1 MNVRNINTSKNTL
14 KLLLF
19 NLLII
24 GMVFAGFYF
33 MRGTNQIVEVQTVA
47 LNVRDKPSVKSHIIT
62 QIHQEDR
69 VTIKEKK
76 NGWYRIQTAEKT
88 EGWVA
93 EWLIF
98 DGKSGPY
105 TYLPG
110 IITQR
115 NTELKKSNNDDSK
128 TITTLKK
135 KQKIMVTLELNGW
148 SRIYTEDTYG
158 WVPTEAIRI
167 RKNQQPKFEL
177 DGTLQVTLDNAP
189 LYSKNSETS
198 SLLSTLHYSDKVTL
212 KAVEDGWYQVR
223 TENGKTGYLRSWEV
237 TDNKLSEKDKRP
249 DEPMA
254 EYVVILD
261 PGHGGNDPGA
271 NTNDEKTF
279 EKELTLK
286 TAKVVKEE
294 LENKGYSVLMT
305 RSTDVFVPLSKIA
318 AISNDSNADVF
329 ISFHYDS
336 SGNPN
341 EGSGTTT
348 FYRNKSGQA
357 LAQSVNDQI
366 ASTLP
371 LENRGF
377 GVQDYQVLRENKKP
391 AILLELGYI
400 NNDSDAAYAQSN
412 KYHKK
417 IGEAVYHGVTNYFL
431 ELNKKN

>member
-1 MNVRNINTSKNTL
+1 MNVRNTDTSKNTL

-47 LNVRDKPSVKSHIIT
+47 LNVRDKPSVKSHVMT
-62 QIHQEDR
+62 QVHQEDR

-76 NGWYRIQTAEKT
+76 DGWYKIQTPDKT

-110 IITQR
+110 IVTQR
-115 NTELKKSNNDDSK
+115 NTELKKSNSESSK
-128 TITTLKK
+128 TLTTLKK
-135 KQKIMVTLELNGW
+135 KQKIFVTLELNGW
-148 SRIYTEDTYG
+148 SRIYTDDTYG
-158 WVPTEAIRI
+158 WVPTESIRI

-177 DGTLQVTLDNAP
+177 DSTLQVAIDNAP
-189 LYSKNSETS
+189 LYSKKSETGS
-198 SLLSTLHYSDKVTL
+198 PLTTLHYAEKVTL
-212 KAVEDGWYQVR
+212 KADEEGWYQVR
-223 TENGKTGYLRSWEV
+223 TEKGQTGYLKGWEL

-271 NTNDEKTF
+271 NTNDEKVY

-286 TAKVVKEE
+286 TAQVVKHE
-294 LENKGYSVLMT
+294 LEDKGYTVLMT
-305 RSTDVFVPLSKIA
+305 RNKDEFVSLSKIA
-318 AISNDSNADVF
+318 DISNKSNADVF
-329 ISFHYDS
+329 LSFHYDS
-336 SGNPN
+336 TGSPN

-348 FYRNKSGQA
+348 FYRNKNGQA

-366 ASTLP
+366 ASILP

-377 GVQDYQVLRENKKP
+377 GVQDYQVLRENDKP
-391 AILLELGYI
+391 AVLLELGYI

-417 IGEAVYHGVTNYFL
+417 VGEAVYHGVTNYFL
-431 ELNKKN
+431 EMNKQN

>member
-1 MNVRNINTSKNTL
+1 MRNTNTSKNTL

-19 NLLII
+19 NLLIV

-47 LNVRDKPSVKSHIIT
+47 LNVRDNPSVTSHVIT

-76 NGWYRIQTAEKT
+76 NGWYRIQTSEKT

-115 NTELKKSNNDDSK
+115 STELKKSNTEDSK

-148 SRIYTEDTYG
+148 SRIYADETYG

-177 DGTLQVTLDNAP
+177 DETLQVTFDNAP
-189 LYSKNSETS
+189 LYSKNSEKSTP
-198 SLLSTLHYSDKVTL
+198 LATLHYAEKVTL
-212 KAVEDGWYQVR
+212 KAVEDNWYQIR

-249 DEPMA
+249 DEPMS

-271 NTNDEKTF
+271 NTNDEKVY

-294 LENKGYSVLMT
+294 LENSGYSVLMT
-305 RSTDVFVPLSKIA
+305 RSTDTFVPLSKIA
-318 AISNDSNADVF
+318 DLSNESNADIF

-336 SGNPN
+336 TGNPN

-348 FYRNKSGQA
+348 FYRNKNGQA
-357 LAQSVNDQI
+357 LAQSINDQI
-366 ASTLP
+366 ANTLP

-391 AILLELGYI
+391 AVLLELGYI

-417 IGEAVYHGVTNYFL
+417 VGEAVYHGATNYFL